1 MHDNVI
7 AERIICP
14 PPSPCPPL
22 IFKKS
27 IFLLVWTLYDSFLK
41 KKFPIFCM
49 NGLLIGRFQPF
60 HLGHLEALQFAL
72 SKVDKLW
79 VGLGSSNKPIE
90 KNNPFSAEERKQ
102 MILSSI
108 DDSMKNKITIY
119 FIPDVDNHVKWIEK
133 IDTIV
138 PNFDIIFSNDPL
150 TDHLYSKRTVQV
162 ISIPFLKRD
171 QLSGTRIR
179 DLIKSD
185 QKWDDLVP
193 SETKIFL
200 ENLDVQ
206 NRLEIL

>member
-1 MHDNVI
+1 
-7 AERIICP
+7 
-14 PPSPCPPL
+14 
-22 IFKKS
+22 
-27 IFLLVWTLYDSFLK
+27 
-41 KKFPIFCM
+41 M

-79 VGLGSSNKPIE
+79 LGLGSSNKPIE
-90 KNNPFSAEERKQ
+90 KNNPFSAEERKK

-108 DDSMKNKITIY
+108 NDSMKNKITIY

-138 PNFDIIFSNDPL
+138 PNFHIVFSNDPL
-150 TDHLYSKRTVQV
+150 TDHLYSKRTIQV
-162 ISIPFLKRD
+162 VSIPFLKRD

-193 SETKIFL
+193 SGTKLIL
-200 ENLDVQ
+200 KNLDLQ